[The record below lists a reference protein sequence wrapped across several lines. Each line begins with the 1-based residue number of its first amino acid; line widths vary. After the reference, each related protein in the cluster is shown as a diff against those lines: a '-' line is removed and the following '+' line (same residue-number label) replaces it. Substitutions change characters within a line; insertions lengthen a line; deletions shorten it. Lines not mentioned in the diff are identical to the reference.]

1 MTLSHDIGL
10 ARCDDDDMTIDGQPA
25 VQASLRDGEAP
36 LRDGVAPLRR
46 PLASLPW
53 PWVLTLAVTAVCA
66 LATIPLAVVTVQ
78 QGTDQIVGEWIFV
91 TFTPGFAVAGWWLL
105 SRRPGMWIGRLYLI
119 AGLSTAIT
127 GMAAGIAGVAYPDH
141 AALVAWSMWV
151 VSWLWLVHDSV
162 ITVVVVLFPR
172 RVPRGWLDR
181 VLIGIVAVSTG
192 VSMVAAALRPGLIV
206 TTPDNPDGAPVHTLN
221 PAGVPGLKGIVDSVG
236 GACLALTLV
245 LNLVILGL
253 IATRWWRAS
262 GVERR
267 QYRWVF
273 LLSIGSSLVAP
284 LVVVFPVWIGPFVA
298 VGTTFAFQMFLVVAI
313 LKWDVYEA
321 GVVLRRSA
329 LAAALLAVA
338 LGVYGAV
345 VVVTAVAVGGFGP
358 LPATVGAMVAVF
370 AFGPL
375 SLVVRRR
382 VNRFFY
388 GRRDDP
394 YSVLASVG
402 RGQAEAS
409 DADDALDRLLASICA
424 ELRLPG
430 AAVRADDGDVLA
442 QVGDTDL
449 PAADRLELRHLGE
462 RVGTLQ
468 IAARRGTDGLTEAD
482 RPLLNSL
489 ADAVAAVVAARRAA
503 DHLQVAR
510 DRLLIARDEERS
522 RYQRD
527 LHDGLGPR
535 LTSVVFKLDA
545 ISNHLNAGRPDAAR
559 VLADDARA
567 ELRDGVDEIRTY
579 IDQLGDSMVA
589 ASGLREAL
597 LERIASL
604 TSARPVDMRVTIGDL
619 GALSAAI
626 ESAILAV
633 ACEAV
638 TNVLRHTAAQ
648 SCCVEL
654 RRDRDLLL
662 TITDDGGGLG
672 SGFTPGVGVGS
683 MRHRI
688 ERLGGRFSIVDG
700 DVGATVSCAVPVS

>member
-1 MTLSHDIGL
+1 
-10 ARCDDDDMTIDGQPA
+10 MTIDGQPA

-172 RVPRGWLDR
+172 RVPRGRLDR

-221 PAGVPGLKGIVDSVG
+221 PAGVPGLRGIVDSVG
-236 GACLALTLV
+236 GAYLALTLV

-298 VGTTFAFQMFLVVAI
+298 VGTTFAFQMFVVVAI

-321 GVVLRRSA
+321 GVVLRRS
-329 LAAALLAVA
+329 
-338 LGVYGAV
+338 
-345 VVVTAVAVGGFGP
+345 
-358 LPATVGAMVAVF
+358 
-370 AFGPL
+370 
-375 SLVVRRR
+375 
-382 VNRFFY
+382 
-388 GRRDDP
+388 
-394 YSVLASVG
+394 
-402 RGQAEAS
+402 
-409 DADDALDRLLASICA
+409 
-424 ELRLPG
+424 
-430 AAVRADDGDVLA
+430 
-442 QVGDTDL
+442 
-449 PAADRLELRHLGE
+449 
-462 RVGTLQ
+462 
-468 IAARRGTDGLTEAD
+468 
-482 RPLLNSL
+482 
-489 ADAVAAVVAARRAA
+489 
-503 DHLQVAR
+503 
-510 DRLLIARDEERS
+510 
-522 RYQRD
+522 
-527 LHDGLGPR
+527 
-535 LTSVVFKLDA
+535 
-545 ISNHLNAGRPDAAR
+545 
-559 VLADDARA
+559 
-567 ELRDGVDEIRTY
+567 
-579 IDQLGDSMVA
+579 
-589 ASGLREAL
+589 
-597 LERIASL
+597 
-604 TSARPVDMRVTIGDL
+604 
-619 GALSAAI
+619 
-626 ESAILAV
+626 
-633 ACEAV
+633 
-638 TNVLRHTAAQ
+638 
-648 SCCVEL
+648 
-654 RRDRDLLL
+654 
-662 TITDDGGGLG
+662 
-672 SGFTPGVGVGS
+672 
-683 MRHRI
+683 
-688 ERLGGRFSIVDG
+688 
-700 DVGATVSCAVPVS
+700 